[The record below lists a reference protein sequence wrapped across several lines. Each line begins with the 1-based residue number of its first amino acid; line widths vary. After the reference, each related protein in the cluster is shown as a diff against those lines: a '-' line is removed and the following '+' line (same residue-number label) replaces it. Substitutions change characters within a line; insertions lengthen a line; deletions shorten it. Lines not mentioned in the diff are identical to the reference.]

1 MPRVPTTGA
10 TAARHG
16 VIGPLGANRCRRRHR
31 RRIFKQQRIRP
42 SLQTTVR
49 RITFYFSPPH
59 GSPGV
64 TRMSA
69 ALSRLSTK
77 EQEAVTA
84 AVPTLSCKKILTAP
98 TQLDVT

>member
-1 MPRVPTTGA
+1 
-10 TAARHG
+10 
-16 VIGPLGANRCRRRHR
+16 
-31 RRIFKQQRIRP
+31 
-42 SLQTTVR
+42 
-49 RITFYFSPPH
+49 
-59 GSPGV
+59 
-64 TRMSA
+64 MSA